1 MPPAPDIRPIAFRPA
16 TPNDC
21 PHLVLLADMATRR
34 LTSFLWGQAASA
46 GQSAFEVGRD
56 IIRNDESHFTHFSNW
71 RVAEGRDQVV
81 GAVSGYV
88 ISGPSGAPGMDVVK
102 PLNELKAMA
111 AGTWYMSA
119 AAIYPEYQGRGF
131 GKSLLAEAENMARA
145 AGHDRLTL
153 MVGSFNARAFGLYRT
168 AGFAVWDRRPFSPFP
183 GSDETGDWILMGK
196 DLPALMVHANFP
208 TRYP

>member
-34 LTSFLWGQAASA
+34 LTSFLWGQTASA

-56 IIRNDESHFTHFSNW
+56 IIRNDESHFTHFRNW
-71 RVAEGRDQVV
+71 RVAEGRDHVV

-88 ISGPSGAPGMDVVK
+88 IPEPFGAPAAGMAVVK

-111 AGTWYMSA
+111 ADTWYMSA
-119 AAIYPEYQGRGF
+119 AAIYPEYQGQGF

-145 AGHDRLTL
+145 AGKARLTL
-153 MVGSFNARAFGLYRT
+153 MVGGFNARAFGLYRKS
-168 AGFAVWDRRPFSPFP
+168 GFLEWDRRPFASFP
-183 GSDETGDWILMGK
+183 GSDETGEWILMVK
-196 DLPALMVHANFP
+196 DLAEGH
-208 TRYP
+208 

>member
-1 MPPAPDIRPIAFRPA
+1 MLPASDVRPIAFRPA

-56 IIRNDESHFTHFSNW
+56 IIRNDESHFTHFRNW
-71 RVAEGRDQVV
+71 QVAEGCDQVV

-88 ISGPSGAPGMDVVK
+88 IPEASHPPTMDVVT

-131 GKSLLAEAENMARA
+131 GKSLLVEAENLARA
-145 AGHDRLTL
+145 AGHARLTL
-153 MVGSFNARAFGLYRT
+153 MVGSFNARAYGLYRK
-168 AGFAVWDRRPFSPFP
+168 AGFTEWDRRPFAPFP
-183 GSDETGDWILMGK
+183 GSDESGEWILMGK
-196 DLPALMVHANFP
+196 DLAERP
-208 TRYP
+208 

>member
-1 MPPAPDIRPIAFRPA
+1 MLHAPVDGSIAFRPA

-46 GQSAFEVGRD
+46 GQSVFEVGLG
-56 IIRNDESHFTHFSNW
+56 IIRSDESHFTHFSNW
-71 RVAEGRDQVV
+71 RVAEGRGQVV

-88 ISGPSGAPGMDVVK
+88 IPEASQATAAVLNVVA

-111 AGTWYMSA
+111 AGTWYLSA
-119 AAIYPEYQGRGF
+119 LAIYPEYQGQAF

-145 AGHDRLTL
+145 AGQDRLTL
-153 MVGSFNARAFGLYRT
+153 MVGSFNARAYGLYRK
-168 AGFAVWDRRPFSPFP
+168 AGFAEWDRRPFAAFP
-183 GSDETGDWILMGK
+183 GSDEAGDWILMGK
-196 DLPALMVHANFP
+196 DLAERP
-208 TRYP
+208 